1 MSRRYCAGCVRLLL
15 RSRRGDDDGTPNGV
29 RHMRNRTLT
38 GHWAGFSFQNGYLV
52 TPEGR
57 GMEPGQL
64 SYLGLTCTIAREW
77 STMMSE
83 ERAARGLELKKAG
96 NRCGAKVSK
105 SDSQICDVIY
115 LRDVLRQRREQRSS
129 VGG

>member
-1 MSRRYCAGCVRLLL
+1 
-15 RSRRGDDDGTPNGV
+15 
-29 RHMRNRTLT
+29 MRNRTLT
-38 GHWAGFSFQNGYLV
+38 GQWAGFSFQNGYLV

-64 SYLGLTCTIAREW
+64 SYLALTCTIAREW
-77 STMMSE
+77 STMMRE
-83 ERAARGLELKKAG
+83 ERDARSGNAGKA
-96 NRCGAKVSK
+96 CSTKVSEQRV
-105 SDSQICDVIY
+105 SAGANVIY